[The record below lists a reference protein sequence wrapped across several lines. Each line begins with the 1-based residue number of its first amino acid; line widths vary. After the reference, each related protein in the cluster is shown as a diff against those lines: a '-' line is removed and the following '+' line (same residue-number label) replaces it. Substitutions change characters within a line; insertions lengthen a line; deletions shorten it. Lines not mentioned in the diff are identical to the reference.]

1 MIRELSTA
9 KRRTSTIAC
18 GVVATALL
26 YLMTGCSGA
35 LKGDWHMVE
44 AIPNK
49 DVFCLDDA
57 NFARDGSFSV
67 TSTIDG
73 KTIREVGTYKFN
85 GFKLTLHPQAGGQRQ
100 YGAVL
105 KFRTLE
111 ITDGDRKVILKKG
124 K

>member
-1 MIRELSTA
+1 MLVRGGTA
-9 KRRTSTIAC
+9 I
-18 GVVATALL
+18 ALL
-26 YLMTGCSGA
+26 CALPGCSGA

-49 DVFCLDDA
+49 DVFCMDDA
-57 NFARDGSFSV
+57 SFARDGSFSA

-100 YGAVL
+100 YQAVL
-105 KFRTLE
+105 KIRTLE
-111 ITDGDRKVILKKG
+111 ITNGDRKVILKKG